1 MGFTA
6 SEDFESLIG
15 GVEIPSEL
23 ASEDNLKI
31 IYRLASKLNKVS
43 DVILGHQVK
52 ERKLE
57 DDIVTRNVHKEK
69 RIMLL
74 GVVEVLI
81 IILCGIYQIFSLRKF
96 LI

>member
-1 MGFTA
+1 VGFTA

-23 ASEDNLKI
+23 ASEENLKT

-52 ERKLE
+52 
-57 DDIVTRNVHKEK
+57 
-69 RIMLL
+69 
-74 GVVEVLI
+74 
-81 IILCGIYQIFSLRKF
+81 
-96 LI
+96 